1 MVLSLPSLPIAN
13 LKKKIFHE
21 FSSNSCVTHVE
32 RWSLLIITEVG
43 PKQKEYSVSNFIS
56 SNMYPLR
63 VIFNRVSR
71 VIWDCIAFAFFAL

>member
-1 MVLSLPSLPIAN
+1 M
-13 LKKKIFHE
+13 
-21 FSSNSCVTHVE
+21 THVE

-43 PKQKEYSVSNFIS
+43 PKQKEYSVSNFIF

>member
-1 MVLSLPSLPIAN
+1 MVLSLPSLLIAN
-13 LKKKIFHE
+13 LKKKKFHE

-32 RWSLLIITEVG
+32 RWSLLIIIEVG
-43 PKQKEYSVSNFIS
+43 PKQKEYGVSNFIS